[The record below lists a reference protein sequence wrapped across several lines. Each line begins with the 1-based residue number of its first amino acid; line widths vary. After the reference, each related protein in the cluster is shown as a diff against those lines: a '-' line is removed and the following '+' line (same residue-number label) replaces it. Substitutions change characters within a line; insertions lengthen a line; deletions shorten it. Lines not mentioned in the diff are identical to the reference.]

1 MFGLNFFEFV
11 IGLVLIGS
19 VAGIVQQGIKLERD
33 KVRASR
39 RKAEGESAELGG
51 IVSDLHKDVARLKDR
66 VRVLEKLVTDDDR
79 RLATEIERLRRD
91 ENGPQAGA

>member
-39 RKAEGESAELGG
+39 RAAEGDTAQLGG

-79 RLATEIERLRRD
+79 RLADEIERLRR
-91 ENGPQAGA
+91 EETRHQPRP

>member
-1 MFGLNFFEFV
+1 MALGFFEFALGVIV
-11 IGLVLIGS
+11 IGSI
-19 VAGIVQQGIKLERD
+19 AGIVQQGIKLERD

-39 RKAEGESAELGG
+39 RKAEGDSVELGA

-66 VRVLEKLVTDDDR
+66 VLVLEKLVTDDDR

-91 ENGPQAGA
+91 EHGPRAGP